1 MAIHEA
7 GENYLEELLLLSR
20 TKEKVR
26 AIDLAAALG
35 YARPTVSVM
44 LQNLRRDGFIERL
57 GDDSLLLTERGRAVA
72 ERIYER
78 HCVLTDALMRLG
90 VAREVASEDACKI
103 EHDISDEAFDA
114 IKKCLAAVD
123 AAK

>member
-1 MAIHEA
+1 MALHES
-7 GENYLEELLLLSR
+7 GENYLEELLILSF

-44 LQNLRRDGFIERL
+44 LQNLRREGFIDRL
-57 GDDSLLLTERGRAVA
+57 GDDSLLLTEKGRAVA

-78 HCVLTDALMRLG
+78 HCVLRDTLVELG
-90 VAREVASEDACKI
+90 VSREIATADACKI
-103 EHDISDEAFDA
+103 EHDISDEAFEA
-114 IKKCLAAVD
+114 IKRRRAGKNN
-123 AAK
+123 

>member
-7 GENYLEELLLLSR
+7 GENYLEELLILSK

-44 LQNLRRDGFIERL
+44 LQNLRRDGFIDRL
-57 GDDSLLLTERGRAVA
+57 GDDSLLLTDKGRAVA
-72 ERIYER
+72 ESIYER
-78 HCVLTDALMRLG
+78 HCVLTEMLVGLG
-90 VAREVASEDACKI
+90 VNRETAAEDACKI

-114 IKKCLAAVD
+114 IKRHMRERT
-123 AAK
+123 

>member
-1 MAIHEA
+1 VAIHEA
-7 GENYLEELLLLSR
+7 GENYLEELLILSK

-44 LQNLRRDGFIERL
+44 LQNLRREGFIDRL
-57 GDDSLLLTERGRAVA
+57 GDDSLLLTEKGRAVA

-78 HCVLTDALMRLG
+78 HCVLTEMLAGLG
-90 VAREVASEDACKI
+90 VNRETAAEDACKI

-114 IKKCLAAVD
+114 IKRHMRERT
-123 AAK
+123 

>member
-1 MAIHEA
+1 MTVAIHEA
-7 GENYLEELLLLSR
+7 GENYLEELLILLR

-44 LQNLRRDGFIERL
+44 LRDLRRDGFIDRL
-57 GDDSLLLTERGRAVA
+57 GDDSLLLTEKGRAVA

-78 HCVLTDALMRLG
+78 HCVLTDMLVALG
-90 VAREVASEDACKI
+90 VGREIAAADACKI
-103 EHDISDEAFDA
+103 EHDISDEAFEA
-114 IKKCLAAVD
+114 IKRHRDTVS
-123 AAK
+123 

>member
-7 GENYLEELLLLSR
+7 GENYLEELLILSK

-44 LQNLRRDGFIERL
+44 LQNLRREGFIDRL
-57 GDDSLLLTERGRAVA
+57 GDDSLLLTEKGRAVA

-78 HCVLTDALMRLG
+78 HCVLTEMLAGLG
-90 VAREVASEDACKI
+90 VNRETAAEDACKI

-114 IKKCLAAVD
+114 IKRHMRERT
-123 AAK
+123 